1 MLAVAL
7 IFVGITLV
15 TNGVLML
22 GKIDAKTM
30 SFMNIITSIVLVGGN
45 FVELAKATTMTDYSS
60 VVGGFLFGFTYAFIA
75 ANLLLG
81 LDTRAYGWY
90 SGMVAVFAIIMAITT
105 IPSGLYNYVYLW
117 VAWALLWGA
126 GFIENALKKPLGK
139 FTPILCIAE
148 GVFATF
154 IPAILMILGKW

>member
-7 IFVGITLV
+7 IFVGITLL
-15 TNGVLML
+15 TNGILILEKV
-22 GKIDAKTM
+22 DAKTM
-30 SFMNIITSIVLVGGN
+30 SFMNIITSIVLIVGN
-45 FVELAKATTMTDYSS
+45 FVELTKAITMTDYSN
-60 VVGGFLFGFTYAFIA
+60 VVGGFLFGFTYLFIA

-90 SGMVAVFAIIMAITT
+90 SGMVAVFSIIMAITT

-117 VAWALLWGA
+117 LAWAVLWGV

-148 GVFATF
+148 GIFAAF
-154 IPAILMILGKW
+154 IPAVLMILGKW